1 MASEKLLSLIT
12 QMELKVGEAEV
23 RFQTNPTKRGAREC
37 FKLSK
42 KMYALYEKAYKMNLI
57 TATRLMALSIS
68 KINVEVK

>member
-1 MASEKLLSLIT
+1 MSNEKLVSLIT

-23 RFQTNPTKRGAREC
+23 RFQMNPTKRGAREC

-42 KMYALYEKAYKMNLI
+42 KMNALYVKAFKMNLI

-68 KINVEVK
+68 KINVEVR